1 MKVARMLR
9 NVLAAGVLIVS
20 LAACGGGG
28 NSTATNQPA
37 GGATTVTGTAAT
49 GKPIANSTITLRDG
63 SGNTKTATSDANGK
77 YTLDVT
83 GLTPP
88 YLLKVVTANGTL
100 YGVAT
105 QSGTANLHQFTNLII
120 RNWFKAQ
127 GKDLDTEYVKSG
139 AVSVPTKTE
148 VDTIEAVIRQ
158 IIGTWLQAKGVDTTS
173 FSLLNSTFDA
183 NGSGFDSVLDVLKV
197 NISNGT
203 MSIVPVDPTTGVQA
217 DPISTLPEN
226 ASLSASKLDA
236 AKDGIN
242 QTLASWKNTINS
254 KGTSTTVADLLPL
267 YADAAFYL
275 NAGMNV
281 SADIAD
287 TLSASNHPG
296 TITTA
301 TVKEIIKYDE
311 YDANSKVVTANVTF
325 TSSNWGTGTIPLYF
339 MYQSTGQKWL
349 FYGDQR
355 VASVKALIGNGK
367 VTLSVSD
374 PTQSVSAVTVSG
386 PGLDGTQ
393 PLTLSNGKFTLTLNY
408 SPATLSVY
416 TFTLSKPEGPGVT
429 SSVTY
434 KVISQS

>member
-1 MKVARMLR
+1 MKATRMLR
-9 NVLAAGVLIVS
+9 NVLAAGVLLAS

-28 NSTATNQPA
+28 SSTAANQPA
-37 GGATTVTGTAAT
+37 GGTTTVTGTAAT
-49 GKPIANSTITLRDG
+49 GKPIANATITLRDG

-77 YTLDVT
+77 YTLDVS

-88 YLLKVVTANGTL
+88 YLLKVATAGGAL

-120 RNWFKAQ
+120 RNWYKVQ

-139 AVSVPTKTE
+139 AVSVPTKSE

-158 IIGTWLQAKGVDTTS
+158 IIGTWLQAKGVDTSS

-183 NGSGFDSVLDVLKV
+183 NGTGFDSVLDVLKV
-197 NISNGT
+197 NISSGT
-203 MSIVPVDPTTGVQA
+203 MTIVPVDPTTGVEA
-217 DPISTLPEN
+217 EPISTLPDS
-226 ASLSASKLDA
+226 ASLSASQLDA
-236 AKDGIN
+236 ATDGIS
-242 QTLASWKNTINS
+242 QTLTSWKNTINS
-254 KGTSTTVADLLPL
+254 KGTSTAVSDLLPL

-275 NAGMNV
+275 NAGMSVND
-281 SADIAD
+281 DIAD

-301 TVKEIIKYDE
+301 TVKEIIKYD
-311 YDANSKVVTANVTF
+311 AVSKVVTANVTF
-325 TSSNWGTGTIPLYF
+325 TTSNWGTGTIPLYF
-339 MYQSTGQKWL
+339 MFQSTGQKWL

-355 VASVKALIGNGK
+355 IASVKALISNGK

-374 PTQSVSAVTVSG
+374 PTQSISAVTVSG
-386 PGLDGTQ
+386 PGTDGAQ

-408 SPATLSVY
+408 SPAALSVY
-416 TFTLSKPEGPGVT
+416 TFTLTKPEGPGVT